1 MCIWTTNSI
10 AVIPLIGVD
19 YVKLDG
25 CYSEPSTMDAGYP
38 EFGMYLN
45 KTKRP
50 MVYSCSWPAYQI
62 GLGKVRD
69 VQPFFITVFQV
80 KILTISRLQSTA
92 TFGET
97 LMIFTTRG
105 ILSSG
110 SSITTA
116 RTRTG
121 SVSSQVPGTG
131 MILTCWLLVITGCH
145 LTRPGL
151 RWECGQCLQGTN
163 IKWQEQNSCM

>member
-1 MCIWTTNSI
+1 MMPTLLQNGVCVYFNNKYSL
-10 AVIPLIGVD
+10 AVFPLGVD

-69 VQPFFITVFQV
+69 VQPFFISHFFRS
-80 KILTISRLQSTA
+80 KS
-92 TFGET
+92 
-97 LMIFTTRG
+97 
-105 ILSSG
+105 
-110 SSITTA
+110 
-116 RTRTG
+116 
-121 SVSSQVPGTG
+121 
-131 MILTCWLLVITGCH
+131 
-145 LTRPGL
+145 
-151 RWECGQCLQGTN
+151 
-163 IKWQEQNSCM
+163 